1 MHKRKK
7 RVKFKIVF
15 SVIIVLGFVL
25 SSVFIN
31 RNFNLPNGFIKD
43 GVLFIDN
50 FVTKPFFNTEKY
62 DKLVDENEKLK
73 EELENM
79 AIYKNEI
86 LELEKELDKL
96 KEMLEVNKLLS
107 DNFVVNASVVNRNL
121 DYWYESL
128 IIDKGSSSGI
138 QNNMAVLSNGTLVGV
153 TNNVSSFSS
162 SVSLFSNKKF
172 PGNISVKIVFDDK
185 ELYGILTDYEN
196 GLYDVVGVVENVSI
210 PESALVVTSGLGN
223 VFPSGINIGYV
234 SSVVMDNFDLSKI
247 VKVKPSVSFDNI
259 TYVSVVGRVE

>member
-73 EELENM
+73 EELE
-79 AIYKNEI
+79 
-86 LELEKELDKL
+86 KELDKL

-128 IIDKGSSSGI
+128 LIDKGSSSGI
-138 QNNMAVLSNGTLVGV
+138 QNNMAVLSNGALVGV

-162 SVSLFSNKKF
+162 GVSLFSNKKF